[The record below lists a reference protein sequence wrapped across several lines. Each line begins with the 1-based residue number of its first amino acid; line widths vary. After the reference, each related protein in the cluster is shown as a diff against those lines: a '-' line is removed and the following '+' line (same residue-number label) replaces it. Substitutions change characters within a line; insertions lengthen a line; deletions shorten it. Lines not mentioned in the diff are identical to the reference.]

1 METTKQ
7 ETVSIEIEKITLEN
21 APAIYKTGGLAPY
34 FDHIKSQVAGEVAD
48 LSTVAGQKRI
58 ASLAAQVSR
67 SKTAVEK
74 IGRDYLRELK
84 AMPKLIEAELKTFV
98 ENCDKLRDEVR
109 APLTEMEKRE
119 AERLARH
126 NSMIKSYA
134 AKADAAI
141 NADASTS
148 EVELLVKELK
158 SDGLVDEHCEEFLSQ
173 YIEAKDS
180 AIAKL
185 RAYYA
190 GKKKQEAMEAEL
202 AELRKNKLEAEQKA
216 REQAAVDAAIAEQKR
231 KDDDRVAKAL
241 ADAEIEKRKAIEAQR
256 NAEIAAENE
265 RIRIKAEQ
273 DAEQAELEKKAA
285 NKAYRAKVN
294 REIVSLLTA
303 AGLTEDSAKAVV
315 TMAAKGELGKLVVA
329 Y

>member
-7 ETVSIEIEKITLEN
+7 DPIVIEIEKITLDN

-34 FDHIKSQVAGEVAD
+34 FEHIKSQVINEVPD

-74 IGRDYLRELK
+74 IGRDYLRDLK
-84 AMPKLIEAELKTFV
+84 AMPKLIEAELKAFV

-119 AERLARH
+119 AERMAHHR
-126 NSMIKSYA
+126 NWIESYSRR
-134 AKADAAI
+134 ADSLI
-141 NADASTS
+141 NAEASTGD
-148 EVELLVKELK
+148 VENLVKMFDAELMN
-158 SDGLVDEHCEEFLSQ
+158 DEVCEEFITQ
-173 YIEAKDS
+173 YFDAKAN

-216 REQAAVDAAIAEQKR
+216 REQAAVDAAIADQKKR
-231 KDDDRVAKAL
+231 EDDRVAKAL

-265 RIRIKAEQ
+265 RLRIKAEQ

-285 NKAYRAKVN
+285 SKAHRAKVN
-294 REIVSLLTA
+294 REIVAMLTA
-303 AGLTEDSAKAVV
+303 AGIDGDVAKKVV
-315 TMAAKGELGKLVVA
+315 TLAAVGEAGRLYVA